1 MIEFNYINCDIITK
15 NRRQKMKKNLF
26 LSMILAIMFLS
37 VSAFAGNKPGYM
49 TSDQKD
55 ALDGANSPSSSNVL
69 ATADDITAADTGVQ
83 TAGAGVN
90 MSNSGDTDNPI
101 FDLDISENVDMDTNQ
116 LINLKVPSA
125 DGMAIRQTSKI
136 TEVKLEDAD
145 DKKHTQ
151 GTDQKLDDGGG
162 NEVTAAELRT
172 HLDNLTKHREI
183 DDSSTADTKL
193 WSASKINT
201 ELYWVDE
208 VPLPFRMTWDDG
220 DTYLQHF
227 QIRVGEG
234 NCADTGVYVV
244 DKESKDAQADWTYF
258 SPNNVIQIPAEGVD
272 YLHNHLI
279 VQYTTGQSVL
289 SKNVMY
295 NIWKRVYNATDSVY
309 GDWDW
314 LGSIIK

>member
-1 MIEFNYINCDIITK
+1 MRKYGLVI
-15 NRRQKMKKNLF
+15 LF
-26 LSMILAIMFLS
+26 LITTFLICQMS
-37 VSAFAGNKPGYM
+37 EVQVYGLEPRIKV
-49 TSDQKD
+49 QEI
-55 ALDGANSPSSSNVL
+55 DGSPSGRPRVL
-69 ATADDITAADTGVQ
+69 RITNGLLTDNGGGKFTLEIDKYDTGVQ
-83 TAGAGVN
+83 TITDGKN
-90 MSNSGDTDNPI
+90 INNSGTAKNPI
-101 FDLDISENVDMDTNQ
+101 FDLEISENVDMDTNQ
-116 LINLKVPSA
+116 LTNLKIPSA

-136 TEVKLEDAD
+136 TEPKLEDAD

-151 GTDQKLDDGGG
+151 NSDTKLDDGQSD
-162 NEVTAAELRT
+162 EVTAADLRI

-183 DDSSTADTKL
+183 DDSSTADTRL
-193 WSASKINT
+193 WSGSKINA
-201 ELYWVDE
+201 ELLWVDE
-208 VPLPFRMTWDDG
+208 VPLSFRMTWDDA

-244 DKESKDAQADWTYF
+244 DKESKDNQANWTYF
-258 SPNNVIQIPAEGVD
+258 SPDNILQIPAAGVD
-272 YLHNHLI
+272 YLHNHLL

-314 LGSIIK
+314 LGGIIK